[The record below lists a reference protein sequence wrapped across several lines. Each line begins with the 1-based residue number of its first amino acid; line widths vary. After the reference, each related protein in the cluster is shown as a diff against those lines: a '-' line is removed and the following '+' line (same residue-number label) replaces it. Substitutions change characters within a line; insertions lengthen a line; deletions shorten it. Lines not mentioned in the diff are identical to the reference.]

1 MSEEKRRE
9 IRCIASEGLMHEVP
23 SEHLDKYAPDLIV
36 TYREVLPG
44 DAELDLE
51 QILVQIEKDRQ
62 RHAKLVEAVMTLKVW
77 VDLPHFDQCSP
88 EMLKAWDLFRH
99 IESEVGDE

>member
-23 SEHLDKYAPDLIV
+23 SEHLDKYAPGLIV
-36 TYREVLPG
+36 TFREVLPG

-62 RHAKLVEAVMTLKVW
+62 RHTKLVEVARKAAAWKDSTWARDMPSGW
-77 VDLPHFDQCSP
+77 FDDMAAL
-88 EMLKAWDLFRH
+88 EA
-99 IESEVGDE
+99 EVGDE